1 MLNDLP
7 AHLQAEK
14 EAVEIDVASKEAE
27 ADIQD
32 AFDVAVEEIGD
43 EGKVHPLDTLI
54 LLESD
59 IVDILGDCRANPQAA
74 YRVSLLDSSKQT
86 DSQRMASQTHTCARP
101 KLIGFPSLGFC

>member
-1 MLNDLP
+1 MTLL

-14 EAVEIDVASKEAE
+14 EAVEIYVASKEAE
-27 ADIQD
+27 ADIED

-59 IVDILGDCRANPQAA
+59 IVDMLRDCRENPQAA
-74 YRVSLLDSSKQT
+74 YRASLLDSSKQS
-86 DSQRMASQTHTCARP
+86 DSQRMASQTHHCACL
-101 KLIGFPSLGFC
+101 KLIGFPSVGFC